1 MFVTKVSY
9 KKESAFR
16 DKIKLHITNTVLVG
30 VGKGNG
36 GGNLEYQVTYDG
48 YEMDYMAFSEIMNR
62 GY

>member
-1 MFVTKVSY
+1 MNKLNSSNAFDVHVLDEIGIVMF
-9 KKESAFR
+9 
-16 DKIKLHITNTVLVG
+16 VG

-48 YEMDYMAFSEIMNR
+48 YEMDYMVFSEIMNR